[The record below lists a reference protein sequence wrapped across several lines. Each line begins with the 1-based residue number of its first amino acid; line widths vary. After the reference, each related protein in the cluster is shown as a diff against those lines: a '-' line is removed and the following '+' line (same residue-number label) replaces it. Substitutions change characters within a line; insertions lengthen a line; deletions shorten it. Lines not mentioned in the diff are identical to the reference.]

1 MGWKKH
7 HIYELVKQIDFQL
20 SLVPGRVG
28 DDYLGKKMFSLL
40 SVKNAALKVVR
51 IYLSQAFSTCFCSK
65 GYCSLNH
72 FLILKLIIVEI
83 L

>member
-1 MGWKKH
+1 MIIW
-7 HIYELVKQIDFQL
+7 E
-20 SLVPGRVG
+20 
-28 DDYLGKKMFSLL
+28 KKMFSLL
-40 SVKNAALKVVR
+40 SVKNAALKFVR

-65 GYCSLNH
+65 GYCSLNQ